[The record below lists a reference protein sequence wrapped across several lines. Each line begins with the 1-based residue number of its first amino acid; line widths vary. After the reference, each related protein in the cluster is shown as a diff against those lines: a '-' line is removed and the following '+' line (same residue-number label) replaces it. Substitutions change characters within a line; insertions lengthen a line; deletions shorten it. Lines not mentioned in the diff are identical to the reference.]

1 MVIVVRAVIRLTTV
15 VRGLEFIGKRA
26 GPFLPSKMS
35 LLGKLDRER
44 KRLRFPWLSE
54 YRAARVARQRREGR
68 KAVGQRKKNR
78 QGQGNHP
85 PCRYRRHPPALNSP
99 PQDPPPKNR
108 THTNFSTLLP
118 HPPPAYA

>member
-54 YRAARVARQRREGR
+54 YRAARVARQRWEGC
-68 KAVGQRKKNR
+68 KAFGQRIR
-78 QGQGNHP
+78 LVQGNHP
-85 PCRYRRHPPALNSP
+85 TCRYRRHPAALIARPKVPA
-99 PQDPPPKNR
+99 QKNGSN
-108 THTNFSTLLP
+108 TSFAAFLL
-118 HPPPAYA
+118 HQRRE

>member
-15 VRGLEFIGKRA
+15 VRGLEFMGKRA

-68 KAVGQRKKNR
+68 KAFGQRKRIR
-78 QGQGNHP
+78 QVQGNHP
-85 PCRYRRHPPALNSP
+85 TCRYRRHPAALIAR
-99 PQDPPPKNR
+99 PKVPVQKNGSN
-108 THTNFSTLLP
+108 TSFAAFLL
-118 HPPPAYA
+118 HQRRE

>member
-1 MVIVVRAVIRLTTV
+1 MVIVVRAVIRLTTF

-68 KAVGQRKKNR
+68 QGFGRPKKVEE
-78 QGQGNHP
+78 GEGKP
-85 PCRYRRHPPALNSP
+85 PPMPRRRHSGADSASRRVS
-99 PQDPPPKNR
+99 Q
-108 THTNFSTLLP
+108 
-118 HPPPAYA
+118 